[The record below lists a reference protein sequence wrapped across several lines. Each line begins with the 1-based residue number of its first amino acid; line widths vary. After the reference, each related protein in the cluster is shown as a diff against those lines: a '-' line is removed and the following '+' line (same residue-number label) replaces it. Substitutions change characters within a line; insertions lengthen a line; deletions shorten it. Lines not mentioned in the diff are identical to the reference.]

1 LASVSLTK
9 KKKTFLTSAT
19 VINGF
24 DVLLE
29 GIQIRSQ
36 TDVSVDE
43 SVVAF
48 DGLDVL
54 YAVTKGD
61 AWSFGVSDVIDLSV
75 LCAATEQDYFD
86 YLNWVDPMIEL
97 KNRFNLH
104 SYKYKNSQ
112 LQCRKFISAQMKR
125 IKKLNEMTGEKCL
138 PPPDFESLDEVV
150 KRIKN
155 TEIMSQLEVELRS
168 KLAQLQD
175 IYRDKQREITRLKSS
190 PKKMSSSQKSRSR
203 GPGRPKKRCLKI
215 SAKTKMGRPRKRLE
229 SEEANGDT
237 SDDSDNNGHNEDEAN
252 LSPPVLQP
260 WSEPYNFFFPS
271 SLTKKQI
278 KLLRLSYLPAFLMP
292 VQI

>member
-1 LASVSLTK
+1 
-9 KKKTFLTSAT
+9 
-19 VINGF
+19 
-24 DVLLE
+24 LLE

-54 YAVTKGD
+54 YAVTKSD

-97 KNRFNLH
+97 KSRFNLH
-104 SYKYKNSQ
+104 NYKYKNSQ

-155 TEIMSQLEVELRS
+155 TDIMSQLEVELRS

-190 PKKMSSSQKSRSR
+190 PKKTSQKSRLR

-260 WSEPYNFFFPS
+260 WSQTYKNFPFFS
-271 SLTKKQI
+271 WLTKKQI
-278 KLLRLSYLPAFLMP
+278 KLLRLSHLTAFLRSL
-292 VQI
+292 QFLQLRR